1 MTPPRRP
8 LDSISRGRPSRATS
22 AFEAWRSWKRSV
34 ADDSPAAAGVAVE
47 HPRLRRECVDGPR
60 PCPLVGCFY
69 NNYLEVRRR
78 QDSTPEIKILHP
90 GRLPED
96 VPPEDSCTLDLADAG
111 PHTLE
116 RVADVYGLTRERIR
130 QVEVS
135 ALKKIMRAIKNE
147 DDEEEARSAT
157 YQKEKP

>member
-1 MTPPRRP
+1 MTRPPRP
-8 LDSISRGRPSRATS
+8 LDSTSRGRPSRATS
-22 AFEAWRSWKRSV
+22 AFEAWRNWKSTA
-34 ADDSPAAAGVAVE
+34 ADDSPAAAGVVVE
-47 HPRLRRECVDGPR
+47 HPRHRLECVDGPR

-78 QDSTPEIKILHP
+78 QDSNPEIKILHP

-96 VPPEDSCTLDLADAG
+96 VPPDDSCTLDLADAG

-116 RVADVYGLTRERIR
+116 RVAEVYGLTRERIR

-135 ALKKIMRAIKNE
+135 ALKKIMKAIREE
-147 DDEEEARSAT
+147 DDEEEARSANH
-157 YQKEKP
+157 QKKKP